1 METTTD
7 SPEFTLAIGG
17 KEYGFSELDDDR
29 IKALESWLLARTP
42 HPLDALKGDH
52 VANLTDKE
60 RETLFIRA
68 MARMDA
74 YPPRL
79 DGFPQQL
86 ALIRTVPGQR
96 ELLAVALGVH
106 HPEITRA
113 EARRIYQEVAV
124 ETDRIA
130 MEIERKAK
138 EKAEADGEDEPDPL
152 DMWSTPFGK
161 IFHVAFGRSYLAQ
174 RSGDHVPN

>member
-1 METTTD
+1 MQTDMTTTMA
-7 SPEFTLAIGG
+7 PELTLAIGG

-29 IKALESWLLARTP
+29 IRALEAWVLARTP

-52 VANLTDKE
+52 IANLTDKE
-60 RETLFIRA
+60 RETLFNRA

-106 HPEITRA
+106 HPEITPA
-113 EARRIYQEVAV
+113 EARRIYQDVAV

-130 MEIERKAK
+130 MEFE
-138 EKAEADGEDEPDPL
+138 AEARKRAEEGEGGGEPDPL

-161 IFHVAFGRSYLAQ
+161 IFHVAFGRSYLAG
-174 RSGDHVPN
+174 RGE